1 MKKLLSSYFILLLL
15 LACRPQSGKNG
26 AANDNSKKEQK
37 LLTKPPAA
45 FSDTLEINSR
55 AAVFYYPDSIQLK
68 KIKAGLGTSTFDA
81 IMHEYYYQFR
91 FVHIELSN
99 QWPGIKI
106 VEAKNARYLLFIK
119 ADKSREIIDL
129 DTKYDP
135 YGLFVFDPQK
145 DPVQLELTNAVSE
158 IGFYFPAEKP
168 SKQNK

>member
-55 AAVFYYPDSIQLK
+55 AAVFYYPDSIQLE
-68 KIKAGLGTSTFDA
+68 KIKAGIGTSTFDA

-91 FVHIELSN
+91 FVHIELGN

-106 VEAKNARYLLFIK
+106 VEAKNARHLLFMK
-119 ADKSREIIDL
+119 ADKSREIIGL

-135 YGLFVFDPQK
+135 YGLFVFHPQK

-158 IGFYFPAEKP
+158 IDFYFPPEMP
-168 SKQNK
+168 PTGHN